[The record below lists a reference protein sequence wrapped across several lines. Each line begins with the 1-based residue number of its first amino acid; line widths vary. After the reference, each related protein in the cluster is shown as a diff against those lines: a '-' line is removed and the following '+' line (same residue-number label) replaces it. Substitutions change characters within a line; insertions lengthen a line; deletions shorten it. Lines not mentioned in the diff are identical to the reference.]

1 MFKKGENIVNEGDMA
16 SSYYIIKKG
25 KVGIYVG
32 GKEVRTMG
40 PEDSF
45 GEQALY
51 ENSKRGATVK
61 VLDDE
66 VRCIALGRDTI

>member
-1 MFKKGENIVNEGDMA
+1 VNEGDMA

-32 GKEVRTMG
+32 EKEVRTMG

-45 GEQALY
+45 GE
-51 ENSKRGATVK
+51 
-61 VLDDE
+61 
-66 VRCIALGRDTI
+66 